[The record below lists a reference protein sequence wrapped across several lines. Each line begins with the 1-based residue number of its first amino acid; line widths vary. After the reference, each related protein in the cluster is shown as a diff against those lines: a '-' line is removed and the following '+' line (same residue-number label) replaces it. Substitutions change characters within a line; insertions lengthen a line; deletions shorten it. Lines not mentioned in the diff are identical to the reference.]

1 MGPARDHPG
10 EETSWTP
17 DRVMQGS
24 ALAVVS
30 FCLVLVI
37 AGGLALALVGRLDPN
52 RWLEMVAGILT
63 TLIGFVFGYLF
74 RGAGGRSTPRRP

>member
-1 MGPARDHPG
+1 MGPPKAHPG
-10 EETSWTP
+10 QETLWTP

-30 FCLVLVI
+30 VCLILVI
-37 AGGLALALVGRLDPN
+37 AGGLALALVGKLDSN

-63 TLIGFVFGYLF
+63 TLVGFVFGYLF
-74 RGAGGRSTPRRP
+74 RGATARPSPRRR